1 MRQLLEV
8 LGLAQYAEALIS
20 EHGFERVQ
28 WMRKSSLAD
37 LVDRCGMK
45 VGHASALLQEL
56 QKETQ
61 ANGAIEQADAAERA
75 PDGAK
80 AEGTD

>member
-8 LGLAQYAEALIS
+8 IGLAQYAEALIS

-45 VGHASALLQEL
+45 VGHACALLQEL

-61 ANGAIEQADAAERA
+61 ANVAMEQSACTRRC
-75 PDGAK
+75 K
-80 AEGTD
+80 S

>member
-61 ANGAIEQADAAERA
+61 AKGAIEQADAPERA
-75 PDGAK
+75 PNCAA
-80 AEGTD
+80 AESAD